1 MHPRPA
7 SLPRRADPRR
17 RERGSGAVF
26 AIFFTMIIL
35 VLAGLVIDGGTA
47 LSMREQVAD
56 IAAEAARKVAGN
68 IDQGALRAG
77 VIQIDAGSCTTLADQ
92 VTAAYGAGTVTGC
105 TVTGRDVTVTVEMT
119 YRPLL
124 LGLVQPDLTL
134 TASAAATAH
143 LAAGITTG
151 S

>member
-1 MHPRPA
+1 MHPRRA
-7 SLPRRADPRR
+7 PRSGRADPRDS
-17 RERGSGAVF
+17 ERGSGAIF
-26 AIFFTMIIL
+26 AIFFTMIVL
-35 VLAGLVIDGGTA
+35 VLASLVIDGGTA
-47 LSMREQVAD
+47 LSMREQAAN

-68 IDQGALRAG
+68 IDQKALRAG
-77 VIQIDAGSCTTLADQ
+77 VIQIDPGSCTTLADQ

-105 TVTGRDVTVTVEMT
+105 TVDGRDVTVTVRLT

-124 LGLVQPDLTL
+124 LGALRPSETL
-134 TASAAATAH
+134 TASAAATVH